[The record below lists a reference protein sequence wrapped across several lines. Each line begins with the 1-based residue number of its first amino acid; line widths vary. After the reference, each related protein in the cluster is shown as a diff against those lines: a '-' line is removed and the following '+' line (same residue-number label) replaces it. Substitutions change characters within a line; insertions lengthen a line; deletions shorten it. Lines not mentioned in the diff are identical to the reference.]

1 MKRIT
6 KCLSLLLAIVMFL
19 QLADTSI
26 VYAAEEVEKALD
38 PAGQIELRVPESLQD
53 GGSYFFIR
61 ESHSISEKSADKLY
75 IPIQRAGDLSGE
87 TEVTLKLIDV
97 TARHDVNYTEAIY
110 REKPDSEIEFGDVSV
125 LDLTLSADYQEEFEP
140 LDEDTLVQAVSEQGG
155 DFVDAEGNVVGSLT
169 AIPQE
174 EAEDEESEAEDEPAE
189 AENAEAEDAAAE
201 KAPAQTEG
209 ESPAADDAPALEE
222 DQRAE
227 AGEWTGQEQS
237 PTEALRRA
245 RDAYTGT
252 VSDRQEM
259 ASTGDLLNSDAPE
272 EAPELPE
279 ESELVEDAYPGKTY
293 RLHFD
298 AGEQAKFLVIT
309 PKYSEAADGDCQI
322 MLMLKDPGGLEQIP
336 QKYQMSGVSITDED
350 EPEPVQINMAEDI
363 VYAADGKAKITVTRE
378 GRIND
383 IVGAH
388 VYSWGGTAVVGED
401 YGGVG
406 ADLYFPM
413 GITSRT
419 IELPVGHGSAA
430 KEFYVTLS
438 ALNGAEIGSA
448 TTQVIIPA
456 TGEQAV
462 QTATLMDDSD
472 IRLGNQINIKKAGGY
487 WIGPYYEWSN
497 DGYGFRTETEDD
509 EQNVWSGRQWNINPG
524 YFYDGFYLSYSYYL
538 NWCDGQLDF
547 NTLSDESGMRTHSF
561 KDKDGG
567 SHNGKSLRW
576 YFAETKTPY
585 AIRANIK
592 NFNNDGWAWT
602 DDYAVLRVNSC
613 EPILRRFRITA
624 DKAVMADGSA
634 PHFEGVDAETT
645 KNYVA
650 VLLNDKAEDNC
661 TIWGGDNFSISQLQ
675 GLKYAKLV
683 AIDAVKRDGTTYRL
697 AENDGTSQTLVVTLD
712 EKTVNALGEQGFF
725 SWTRGPGGPDK
736 DANSKQGNLT
746 VRPVFE
752 YINVEVQVRENQYGE
767 LYTSCPAAPS
777 ILWDFNSKNTMNACM
792 GRYSNHNVSWKG
804 EKDAAGNEYYTFTA
818 TGGDPYVSIDLS
830 SANAS
835 DVAWAKVRARN
846 LSGADA
852 IELFGHTGGKGLTG
866 PECTHVDLEKDSAW
880 HTYIINV
887 PQENV
892 RTANAYKGAS
902 LTESCWKGKVDWI
915 RLDPMWNESSESKNG
930 DQIQIDYVAFFPT
943 EEAAERF
950 DPWKT
955 PTPAMLWDFNSD
967 EAMAGVMGSNWLH
980 DVTWKG
986 ESDGTD
992 DYFTFTATGPDP
1004 YVSIDNSAAEAV
1016 DDIQWVKVRARN
1028 LSGARMMQLFAR
1040 MNGSTSG
1047 ESRTDI
1053 TLAQDTQ
1060 WHEYC
1065 INIPEANKS
1074 ATGRSS
1080 TYWNSRIEWIR
1091 LDPMGNSA
1099 GSDMSSGDQI
1109 QIDYVAFFSTE
1120 ADANAFHNEKR
1131 ADDVR
1136 LAPGSYFF
1144 HLGDALTF
1152 RTELTRDGELA
1163 GLSPSG
1169 YRYDLFKE
1177 KNGEF
1182 IDGGDKPYINGT
1194 GDLKLRGTNEKE
1206 TLNGNYY
1213 RIEPTFTQTENQVVV
1228 QIEEAD
1234 LQYFDTSA
1242 DLFVTADKWRDGTTW
1257 NYRVASKVRT
1267 NEIFELWATP
1277 LDKNHIPIWRT
1288 TQDSGTYSGNA
1299 FYLMT
1304 GVFPS
1309 DNIVK
1314 LSVDRNAASHAYYSL
1329 SGTAYSQV
1337 VNLASGRATDVLVE
1351 ARDTLVTA
1359 GTFSAITDE
1368 AGDFILPT
1376 LSLVGNTTL
1385 RYTVT
1390 YNGSVSI
1397 REAKLPPAGI
1407 RKEARPYNDPS
1418 TNEVVTVQAIPMN
1431 LNMVT
1436 VDSYSL
1442 TGAHFERVGVEQSGF
1457 LEGVINAVEMN
1468 GQKVV
1473 FTVHAVP
1480 GDEYIYNN
1488 EAFVENIKDVTV
1500 FFQNQTTKEVH
1511 GSYSIHDKPD
1521 PLRKGKLTWDPQ
1533 TLTAT
1538 LTFDMFKPDNPAEY
1552 DAGDVLMLQL
1562 TTDKKIGL
1570 NAWAGLDMVYDP
1582 VSSGIAVI
1590 TDLDYEP
1597 QSFEYELP
1605 SLANLLQIFGP
1616 GENGSGSSGEASFGR
1631 FPFLGEIKAGLKI
1644 ATLLVNRSMGGK
1656 ATRQILKDLKAE
1668 ADAAAAEDDWEYDDE
1683 FDEGGYEAADDGL
1696 DGEDPEKV
1704 VPKGNWSFEMAF
1716 TVDSTHYGGIRFMIA
1731 VVASRNWGNPYK
1743 NQVNPYKDANT
1754 AWEFFTNGRYAK
1766 GINGSDDEQL
1776 IYNNNG
1782 FASKGEELRSM
1793 YGGTHFTLGLYVG
1806 LYFDFGYVCIDG
1818 DTKSGTMVFMGAGGF
1833 FGGTATLGYTWYT
1846 TIFGV
1851 PVYVNPEAS
1860 LDLRFY
1866 IGASADPDKTLE
1878 NFETSPNLVGDD
1890 FGLNIEFNGK
1900 LSAGL
1905 TLGVGIYK
1913 MLGIRVSAILG
1924 LEAGYGH
1931 NMDEWYPEID
1941 SSWGFTTDITFK
1953 GTIDLVITS
1962 IDLVDYS
1969 WPLPWNG
1976 GWMAC
1981 LQEVRRAKTLLTF
1994 VNNGIAK
2001 GNGSETARNHCSKL
2015 AGELKAMI
2023 GNRETLVTD
2032 TLTAK
2037 ISELKKYAY
2046 NNDVISWTQRN
2057 RVDMNRQGGVI
2068 GGIIEEVDFDEGII
2082 GSLFSDEDEGVR
2094 FHTRDHVQSKWVAGS
2109 DASLMAGFQS
2119 VHSEILEEN
2128 AYAQTASRI
2137 MAIGDNRYL
2146 MVFLEDDTSRDRQQA
2161 GKLVYTVY
2169 DAGDDTWTAPK
2180 AVQNDSTVDGK
2191 PSLVDAGDKLI
2202 LTWASISEQKYS
2214 ALKDEVGRE
2223 LAALNGGTAPDD
2235 EEIQMELEADPIRVM
2250 MQMDVFCVEFNKKT
2264 ATFGAIEQL
2273 TDDDYYDDA
2282 PQAVY
2287 DSKTGDYIVLYYKTA
2302 QEEDQYTDAGEQLI
2316 DLVGGGPAPEKTY
2329 AMLGYMLYNNQP
2341 EAKDT
2346 KGQTHAPGWARD
2358 YYFPNETDEDLASQ
2372 DYWLKTW
2379 GGQRFLPAAIAGM
2392 SDPPITDLTVCEGY
2406 NDLAAYAF
2414 TVDKD
2419 YDLSTGEDKE
2429 LYMQFYRFSDHST
2442 YVPVKVA
2449 GEQTDGEVTTAVD
2462 VGSPKLVRNGGST
2475 WLFWREDGDS
2485 LKYLNVSDLL
2495 KDKVAS
2501 SADPGQADWT
2511 WAVKEDGTFA
2521 VDAATG
2527 QTYVPNVQT
2536 VDFGSLMTAD
2546 SFNATDYQVIC
2557 DGDDNLYVVW
2567 SDTVQED
2574 MVDEQTGNHYQK
2586 TAQEIFASA
2595 LIREEMEGSETATD
2609 IETGQEADS
2618 TGSIVSANWSKPY
2631 RLTRNNSFNDGIALA
2646 LDSDGGLI
2654 IVHNQYEELLAES
2667 KDEVQTLLE
2676 TGQVGVTQR
2685 DGQYYLLG
2693 SLLYN
2698 SPIRLMVTRCAPVG
2712 SLEATAF
2719 SFSHSHPVAGE
2730 TVKVCAAIENV
2741 GLTAANGCK
2750 IDFYEYRDGVRGR
2763 KIAGYDSD
2771 ELIQVNNG
2779 AAVNFLWTIPSEG
2792 VDGCSIQAVIT
2803 EKKGNGTAFPPAE
2816 SYSDV
2821 FTAEPAYAIT
2831 LDSIVQNGDVFDA
2844 TYSVTNIGNKEADP
2858 GTKANLNL
2866 VGLYG
2871 DLAERYGM
2879 TDDLLVSE
2887 DISGLEPRETCTVTK
2902 SVKLPVSVFKFC
2914 GYDAVQVSVV
2924 NDRNVVIEE
2933 SGQHFIAMDAPLNL
2947 SLNGGKVLSL
2957 AEGESTSV
2965 EATYETTAFLASPE
2979 VIFSVSDPS
2988 IASVDAEGNVTGLA
3002 DGTTT
3007 LTATMLPSGRS
3018 KSVKLQVGEGCRKD
3032 ASCPISKFTDSDPK
3046 AWYHDGVHWAL
3057 DEGVM
3062 NGVAEDKFAPN
3073 TPTSRAMIVTMLYRM
3088 EGEPEVGTKPS
3099 FTDVPEGKFYTK
3111 AVAWAFA
3118 NKIVDGYNPETFGPN
3133 NDLTREQLVTILERY
3148 AKYKGRDV
3156 SKGEEAYLTGFTDAD
3171 AISNYAVKAFRWAVD
3186 AGIINGMTKTT
3197 LSPKTNATRA
3207 QVATML
3213 MRFDNLK

>member
-1 MKRIT
+1 
-6 KCLSLLLAIVMFL
+6 
-19 QLADTSI
+19 
-26 VYAAEEVEKALD
+26 
-38 PAGQIELRVPESLQD
+38 
-53 GGSYFFIR
+53 
-61 ESHSISEKSADKLY
+61 
-75 IPIQRAGDLSGE
+75 
-87 TEVTLKLIDV
+87 
-97 TARHDVNYTEAIY
+97 
-110 REKPDSEIEFGDVSV
+110 
-125 LDLTLSADYQEEFEP
+125 
-140 LDEDTLVQAVSEQGG
+140 
-155 DFVDAEGNVVGSLT
+155 
-169 AIPQE
+169 
-174 EAEDEESEAEDEPAE
+174 
-189 AENAEAEDAAAE
+189 
-201 KAPAQTEG
+201 
-209 ESPAADDAPALEE
+209 
-222 DQRAE
+222 
-227 AGEWTGQEQS
+227 
-237 PTEALRRA
+237 
-245 RDAYTGT
+245 
-252 VSDRQEM
+252 
-259 ASTGDLLNSDAPE
+259 
-272 EAPELPE
+272 
-279 ESELVEDAYPGKTY
+279 
-293 RLHFD
+293 
-298 AGEQAKFLVIT
+298 
-309 PKYSEAADGDCQI
+309 
-322 MLMLKDPGGLEQIP
+322 
-336 QKYQMSGVSITDED
+336 
-350 EPEPVQINMAEDI
+350 
-363 VYAADGKAKITVTRE
+363 
-378 GRIND
+378 
-383 IVGAH
+383 
-388 VYSWGGTAVVGED
+388 
-401 YGGVG
+401 
-406 ADLYFPM
+406 
-413 GITSRT
+413 
-419 IELPVGHGSAA
+419 
-430 KEFYVTLS
+430 
-438 ALNGAEIGSA
+438 
-448 TTQVIIPA
+448 
-456 TGEQAV
+456 
-462 QTATLMDDSD
+462 
-472 IRLGNQINIKKAGGY
+472 
-487 WIGPYYEWSN
+487 
-497 DGYGFRTETEDD
+497 
-509 EQNVWSGRQWNINPG
+509 
-524 YFYDGFYLSYSYYL
+524 
-538 NWCDGQLDF
+538 
-547 NTLSDESGMRTHSF
+547 
-561 KDKDGG
+561 
-567 SHNGKSLRW
+567 
-576 YFAETKTPY
+576 
-585 AIRANIK
+585 
-592 NFNNDGWAWT
+592 
-602 DDYAVLRVNSC
+602 
-613 EPILRRFRITA
+613 
-624 DKAVMADGSA
+624 
-634 PHFEGVDAETT
+634 
-645 KNYVA
+645 
-650 VLLNDKAEDNC
+650 
-661 TIWGGDNFSISQLQ
+661 
-675 GLKYAKLV
+675 
-683 AIDAVKRDGTTYRL
+683 
-697 AENDGTSQTLVVTLD
+697 
-712 EKTVNALGEQGFF
+712 
-725 SWTRGPGGPDK
+725 
-736 DANSKQGNLT
+736 
-746 VRPVFE
+746 
-752 YINVEVQVRENQYGE
+752 
-767 LYTSCPAAPS
+767 
-777 ILWDFNSKNTMNACM
+777 M
-792 GRYSNHNVSWKG
+792 GRYSNHNVRWKG
-804 EKDAAGNEYYTFTA
+804 EKDASGNEYYTFTA
-818 TGGDPYVSIDLS
+818 DGSDPYISIDLS
-830 SANAS
+830 AADAS

-846 LSGADA
+846 LSGAKA
-852 IELFGHTGGKGLTG
+852 IELYGHIGGKGLSG
-866 PECTHVDLEKDSAW
+866 PECTHIDLESDSQW
-880 HTYIINV
+880 HTYLVNI
-887 PQENV
+887 PEENV
-892 RTANAYKGAS
+892 RTANAYKGANLS
-902 LTESCWKGKVDWI
+902 ETCWKGKVDWI
-915 RLDPMWNESSESKNG
+915 RLDPMWKQG
-930 DQIQIDYVAFFPT
+930 DGG
-943 EEAAERF
+943 
-950 DPWKT
+950 
-955 PTPAMLWDFNSD
+955 M
-967 EAMAGVMGSNWLH
+967 
-980 DVTWKG
+980 
-986 ESDGTD
+986 
-992 DYFTFTATGPDP
+992 
-1004 YVSIDNSAAEAV
+1004 
-1016 DDIQWVKVRARN
+1016 
-1028 LSGARMMQLFAR
+1028 
-1040 MNGSTSG
+1040 TSG
-1047 ESRTDI
+1047 D
-1053 TLAQDTQ
+1053 
-1060 WHEYC
+1060 
-1065 INIPEANKS
+1065 
-1074 ATGRSS
+1074 G
-1080 TYWNSRIEWIR
+1080 
-1091 LDPMGNSA
+1091 
-1099 GSDMSSGDQI
+1099 I

-1120 ADANAFHNEKR
+1120 EAAKAFRDEER
-1131 ADDVR
+1131 SGDTC
-1136 LAPGSYFF
+1136 LAPGNYLF

-1152 RTELTRDGELA
+1152 RTELTQAGELA

-1257 NYRVASKVRT
+1257 NYRVASKVRA

-1277 LDKNHIPIWRT
+1277 LDKNHVPIWKT

-1304 GVFPS
+1304 GVYPS

-1376 LSLVGNTTL
+1376 FSLVGNTTL

-1418 TNEVVTVQAIPMN
+1418 TGEVVTVQAIPMN

-1442 TGAHFERVGVEQSGF
+1442 TGAHFERVGVEQTGF

-1590 TDLDYEP
+1590 TDLDYVP

-1605 SLANLLQIFGP
+1605 SLANLMQIFGP
-1616 GENGSGSSGEASFGR
+1616 GEDGTGSSGEASFGR

-1656 ATRQILKDLKAE
+1656 ATRQILSDLRAE
-1668 ADAAAAEDDWEYDDE
+1668 ADDDWEYDDE
-1683 FDEGGYEAADDGL
+1683 YDEGGYEAADDGL
-1696 DGEDPEKV
+1696 DGGEGEGV

-1716 TVDSTHYGGIRFMIA
+1716 TMDSTHYGGIRFMIA

-1766 GINGSDDEQL
+1766 GINGSDNEQL

-1793 YGGTHFTLGLYVG
+1793 YGGAHFTLGLYVG

-1860 LDLRFY
+1860 VDLRFY
-1866 IGASADPDKTLE
+1866 IGASADPDSTLE
-1878 NFETSPNLVGDD
+1878 NFQTNPSLVGDD

-1913 MLGIRVSAILG
+1913 VLGIRVSAILG

-1962 IDLVDYS
+1962 VDLVDYS

-2057 RVDMNRQGGVI
+2057 RVDMNRQGGII

-2094 FHTRDHVQSKWVAGS
+2094 FHTRDHVQSKWVADT

-2119 VHSEILEEN
+2119 VHSEVLEEN
-2128 AYAQTASRI
+2128 AYAQTASQI
-2137 MAIGDNRYL
+2137 MAINDHQYL

-2161 GKLVYTVY
+2161 GKLVYSVY
-2169 DAGDDTWTAPK
+2169 DERNDSWTAPK
-2180 AVQNDSTVDGK
+2180 TVQNDATVDGK

-2202 LTWASISEQKYS
+2202 LTWASITQSKYE
-2214 ALKDEVGRE
+2214 ALKDEVARE

-2250 MQMDVFCVEFNKKT
+2250 MQMDVFCAEFDKRS
-2264 ATFGAIEQL
+2264 ASFGPIEQL
-2273 TDDDYYDDA
+2273 TDDAYYDDA

-2287 DSKTGDYIVLYYKTA
+2287 DSNSGDYIVLYYKTA
-2302 QEEDQYTDAGEQLI
+2302 QDDDQYTDAGQQLM
-2316 DLVGGGPAPEKTY
+2316 DLVGGSPAPDKTY

-2341 EAKDT
+2341 NAKDT
-2346 KGQTHAPGWARD
+2346 RGQTHAPGWARD
-2358 YYFPNETDEDLASQ
+2358 YLFPNETDSNPEAQESFLQ
-2372 DYWLKTW
+2372 QW
-2379 GGQRFLPAAIAGM
+2379 GGQRFLPAAIPGM

-2449 GEQTDGEVTTAVD
+2449 GEQVRDEITTAVD

-2475 WLFWREDGDS
+2475 WLFWRENGDS

-2495 KDKVAS
+2495 KDKVAL
-2501 SADPGQADWT
+2501 SANPGEDDWT
-2511 WAVKEDGTFA
+2511 WAVKPDGTFA
-2521 VDAATG
+2521 VDAETG
-2527 QTYVPNVQT
+2527 QTYAPNVQT
-2536 VDFGSLMTAD
+2536 VDFGSLMTDDA
-2546 SFNATDYQVIC
+2546 FNATDYQVIC

-2567 SDTVQED
+2567 SDTVLED
-2574 MVDEQTGNHYQK
+2574 KVDEETGNHYQK

-2595 LIREEMEGSETATD
+2595 MIREEMEGGETATD
-2609 IETGQEADS
+2609 IETGQAVDG
-2618 TGSIVSANWSKPY
+2618 TGSILSANWSKPY

-2654 IVHNQYEELLAES
+2654 IVHNQYEELLAKS

-2685 DGQYYLLG
+2685 DGKVYLLG

-2750 IDFYEYRDGVRGR
+2750 IEFYEYRDGVRGR
-2763 KIAGYDSD
+2763 KIAGWDSD

-2779 AAVNFLWTIPSEG
+2779 RAVNFLWTIPKEG
-2792 VDGCSIQAVIT
+2792 VDGCRIQAVIT
-2803 EKKGNGTAFPPAE
+2803 EKKPDGAAYPPTE

-2821 FTAEPAYAIT
+2821 FAAEPVYAISV
-2831 LDSIVQNGDVFDA
+2831 DSIAQNGDVFDA
-2844 TYSVTNIGNKEADP
+2844 QISVTNIGNANAEA
-2858 GTKANLNL
+2858 GTEVNLFL
-2866 VGLYG
+2866 KGLYG
-2871 DLAERYGM
+2871 DLAERYGIS
-2879 TDDLLVSE
+2879 DDLLLSE
-2887 DISGLEPRETCTVTK
+2887 DISGLEPRQTRVISKPVT
-2902 SVKLPVSVFKFC
+2902 LPVSVFRFC
-2914 GYDAVQVSVV
+2914 GYDAVQAAVLDGSGT
-2924 NDRNVVIEE
+2924 VIE
-2933 SGQHFIAMDAPLNL
+2933 QTNQRFVTMDEPMNL
-2947 SLNGGKVLSL
+2947 SVNGGEALRL
-2957 AEGESTSV
+2957 DAGERRSV
-2965 EATYETTAFLASPE
+2965 EVAYDATAFLTPP
-2979 VIFSVSDPS
+2979 VVVYSVGDPS
-2988 IASVDAEGNVTGLA
+2988 IASVDADGNVTALD
-3002 DGTTT
+3002 DGTTI
-3007 LTATMLPSGRS
+3007 LTATLLPSGRS
-3018 KSVKLQVGEGCRKD
+3018 KSVKIQVGEGCKKD
-3032 ASCPISKFTDSDPK
+3032 ASCPISKFTDAKPT

-3057 DEGVM
+3057 EQGVM
-3062 NGVAEDKFAPN
+3062 NGVASDRFAPDA
-3073 TPTSRAMIVTMLYRM
+3073 PTSRGMIVTMLYRM
-3088 EGEPEVGTKPS
+3088 EGEPETAGKAS
-3099 FTDVPEGKFYTK
+3099 FRDVADGRFYTK
-3111 AVAWAFA
+3111 AVNWAFE
-3118 NKIVDGYNPETFGPN
+3118 NEIVNGYSADTFGPN

-3148 AKYKGRDV
+3148 AKYKGFDV
-3156 SKGEEAYLTGFTDAD
+3156 SEGEAAYLTGFTDAD
-3171 AISNYAVKAFRWAVD
+3171 TISNYAVKAFRWAVD

-3213 MRFDNLK
+3213 MRYNNLK